1 MSQREPCEWD
11 GLEYQE
17 AMASF
22 RHYSGMR
29 FIVLTLYA
37 TATAWLLHL
46 VLVKLQSDGGF
57 VEFVL
62 IALGLIISWVMYDIE
77 VRLSRYLADIS
88 RVVEVLAQHRGIAA
102 HINQLH
108 DVNSGSVSLR
118 FRLMIGS
125 MGAVWLLVAL
135 YKFGPLVFCGR

>member
-1 MSQREPCEWD
+1 MNQREPCEWD

-17 AMASF
+17 AMATF

-46 VLVKLQSDGGF
+46 VLVKLQPGGF
-57 VEFVL
+57 VDFIL
-62 IALGLIISWVMYDIE
+62 IAMGLIISWVMYDIE
-77 VRLSRYLADIS
+77 VRLARYLVDIS
-88 RVVEVLAQHRGIAA
+88 RAVDVLAQHRGIAA

-108 DVNSGSVSLR
+108 DANSGSVSRR
-118 FRLMIGS
+118 FRLMIGG

-135 YKFGPLVFCGR
+135 YKFGPLVFCGS